1 MCVWRQPWRGNEHVE
16 RFPTTV
22 RGLPTLTDRLQ
33 AHGVTQVAMEATG
46 VRFSVGLGLMEV
58 GVAIAAVV
66 LLGAAGAALAV
77 QRARKKDAPDVG
89 DPYEALYPGRHERR
103 APLRRAGRDLSRG
116 EGAGQPRH
124 DR

>member
-1 MCVWRQPWRGNEHVE
+1 
-16 RFPTTV
+16 
-22 RGLPTLTDRLQ
+22 
-33 AHGVTQVAMEATG
+33 
-46 VRFSVGLGLMEV
+46 MEV
-58 GVAIAAVV
+58 GVAIAALV

-103 APLRRAGRDLSRG
+103 APLSRAGRGLSRG
-116 EGAGQPRH
+116 EGAGQARQ